1 MVMLA
6 TLDKTESDWITHNAS
21 PLRTLTTIMT
31 IHTKP
36 GILMDAAGSP
46 LNVLMER
53 TKSTTLI
60 TLQDITIT
68 ANGNPMAV
76 T

>member
-1 MVMLA
+1 MLA
-6 TLDKTESDWITHNAS
+6 TFTKEESDWITHNAS
-21 PLRTLTTIMT
+21 PLRTLTTMT

-53 TKSTTLI
+53 TKSI
-60 TLQDITIT
+60 TLSGVQDITIS
-68 ANGNPMAV
+68 ANGKTRAAV